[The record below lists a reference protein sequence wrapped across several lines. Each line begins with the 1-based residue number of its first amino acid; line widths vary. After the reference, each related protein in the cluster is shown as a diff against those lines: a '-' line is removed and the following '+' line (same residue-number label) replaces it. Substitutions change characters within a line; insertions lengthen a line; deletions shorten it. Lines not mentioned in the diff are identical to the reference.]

1 LSLDFFLASL
11 TGKARPRLHRP
22 RWRELLG
29 APELALLERCGW
41 LHNDGSES
49 WYPCGGACSESN
61 TRFVHPEPTEDNLWR
76 VVCPTFE
83 CLEEE
88 VPPCE
93 LEVLAAESG
102 VLARW
107 LREHLR
113 ASGVPLRFERSGLHG
128 LGRVPWQDAVREGVL
143 VTGVAPPSL
152 PPVLREL
159 RDVASFSV
167 VFVPEI
173 QRLPAELRGAHNARS
188 PVTLVGLDELLELR
202 GGQLDLRRS
211 TMGVRE
217 PPAPPYQASPV
228 MARVHDASGQRELT
242 RSAYD
247 TLVSQR
253 ASFDLFLDQIQPGP
267 GRDFLALSRDATG
280 EAKEVRLSANELAVL
295 IELVQAQRPL
305 RLGEFKSV
313 EVQALGR
320 LIERAR
326 GKIEGKAG
334 RGGWRLFKTLAGV
347 EEGAQR
353 YVFQPPAGFRFAVV
367 VPLGE

>member
-1 LSLDFFLASL
+1 MSPDFFLSSL

-49 WYPCGGACSESN
+49 WYPCGGTCPESN
-61 TRFVHPEPTEDNLWR
+61 TRLVYPEPTEDNLWR

-83 CLEEE
+83 CLDEE
-88 VPPCE
+88 VPSCE

-107 LREHLR
+107 LREQLR
-113 ASGVPLRFERSGLHG
+113 ASGVPLRFEQPGFHG

-143 VTGVAPPSL
+143 ITGVVPHKL

-159 RDVASFSV
+159 REVAPFSV

-173 QRLPAELRGAHNARS
+173 QQLSAELRGAHSARS
-188 PVTLVGLDELLELR
+188 SVTLVGLDELLELR

-217 PPAPPYQASPV
+217 PPAPPYQASPP
-228 MARVHDASGQRELT
+228 MAQVHEANGQRELT

-247 TLVSQR
+247 ALVSQR
-253 ASFDLFLDQIQPGP
+253 ASFDLFLDQSQPGP
-267 GRDFLALSRDATG
+267 RRNFLALTRDATG
-280 EAKEVRLSANELAVL
+280 AAKEVRLSAKEMAVL
-295 IELVQAQRPL
+295 IELIRAPL
-305 RLGEFKSV
+305 GLKLAEFKSV
-313 EVQALGR
+313 DVRAPDR

-326 GKIEGKAG
+326 SKIEGRAG

-347 EEGAQR
+347 EEGTQR
-353 YVFQPPAGFRFAVV
+353 YAFQPPAGFRFAAI
-367 VPLGE
+367 VPLNG